1 MNENRN
7 TRRFPKKLLLSI
19 LAIILVISVSVCIT
33 LAFLSA
39 TSGNAKNVAMA
50 VKAAR
55 ALGLATVGMT
65 GCGGGALESLC
76 DVTLKSR
83 EKETYLV
90 QEEHLM
96 FYHRLCLRVEDALFA
111 E

>member
-1 MNENRN
+1 MAYGR
-7 TRRFPKKLLLSI
+7 PGDVLI
-19 LAIILVISVSVCIT
+19 GIS
-33 LAFLSA
+33 

-55 ALGLATVGMT
+55 ALGLTTVGMT

-90 QEEHLM
+90 QEDHLM